1 MSDFRRATNE
11 KNIFQSEHQ
20 SLIAYPSSNIGFGL
34 YIHIPFCKK
43 RCFYCDFNSYTGL
56 SRLHAKYVDALLMEV
71 ERFCWG
77 QQVQTVSS
85 IYFGGGTPTILG
97 EELLEK
103 VLKKCFGFFE
113 IDEACEMTIET
124 NPEALDL
131 AKLKGL
137 RKMGFNRLSIGFQSL
152 DTRLLPVLG
161 RRHTAQK
168 ALQSFDLAKL
178 AGFKSIN
185 VDLMYGIPGQDII
198 SWDSTLKNVL
208 RLKPQH
214 ISIYAL
220 TLDSSTHI
228 ARRITKQE
236 LPPIDDDLQAELF
249 NYAREMLGLFG
260 YTHYEISNFAQP
272 GFECHHNV
280 LYWKNGDYLGLGAG
294 AHSHF
299 NDIRY
304 SNVKEPENYIG
315 RIMKD
320 GGAKVQ
326 EERLAAKQMLA
337 ETIFLGLRLAEG
349 INIKDLSKQFDLPLD
364 RLHAATIEDLKSKG
378 LLEGKEQLKL
388 TPKGVLLSNEV
399 FSQFV

>member
-1 MSDFRRATNE
+1 
-11 KNIFQSEHQ
+11 
-20 SLIAYPSSNIGFGL
+20 
-34 YIHIPFCKK
+34 
-43 RCFYCDFNSYTGL
+43 
-56 SRLHAKYVDALLMEV
+56 MEA
-71 ERFCWG
+71 ERFCRG
-77 QQVQTVSS
+77 RQVQTVSS
-85 IYFGGGTPTILG
+85 IYFGGGTPTILS

-103 VLKKCFGFFE
+103 VLKKCFGCFE

-124 NPEALDL
+124 NPEALDF

-299 NDIRY
+299 SDVRY
-304 SNVKEPENYIG
+304 SNVEEPEVYIE

-320 GGAKVQ
+320 GGARSQ
-326 EERLAAKQMLA
+326 EERLAAKQMIA

-378 LLEGKEQLKL
+378 LLEGEEQLKL
-388 TPKGVLLSNEV
+388 TPQGVLLSNEV